1 MEFITKNSRR
11 HKYPIAPAV
20 KLHQPLLNKWT
31 KDPSSMMAKVTGEM
45 CVVCGK
51 RWNLVP
57 SGITERCTSERAGRV
72 EVNERWHLSDL
83 FNGSL

>member
-1 MEFITKNSRR
+1 
-11 HKYPIAPAV
+11 
-20 KLHQPLLNKWT
+20 
-31 KDPSSMMAKVTGEM
+31 MMAKVSGEM

-57 SGITERCTSERAGRV
+57 SGIAERCTSERAGRV
-72 EVNERWHLSDL
+72 EVNKRWHLSEL